1 MPDSKITA
9 PGCDSQAMSYYLKT
23 RDTIH
28 GLDNLISSAI
38 HQSVTMITAALTLA
52 VVLYEKL
59 GNPSQSTVSALLL
72 TVIAFIITFNAQR
85 RIKFYSDIL
94 HQAIGVAKELEKS
107 LIPDESE
114 SVRLT
119 GKIEA
124 EVPLAEFGG
133 VSIYL
138 TSTKVFYLIEAL
150 LLLYFVGRAFGQI

>member
-1 MPDSKITA
+1 MPDSQITV

-38 HQSVTMITAALTLA
+38 HQSATMVTAALTLA

-59 GNPSQSTVSALLL
+59 GSPSQSTVPALLL

-85 RIKFYSDIL
+85 RIKFYSDML
-94 HQAIGVAKELEKS
+94 SQAIGVAKELEKS
-107 LIPDESE
+107 LIPEESI
-114 SVRLT
+114 RLT
-119 GKIEA
+119 GRIEA
-124 EVPLAEFGG
+124 KVPLAQFGG
-133 VSIYL
+133 VNIYL

-150 LLLYFVGRAFGQI
+150 LFLYFVGRASGQI